1 MGARTMQS
9 GMTLIEVMVA
19 LLVFSVG
26 ILGVAML
33 QLNALKY
40 TDSSMRSMHVS
51 FIAHDLFERIRANP
65 GVSYALSSL
74 SQAPTSGN
82 LAVPRQQDLYDF
94 STQLKR
100 AVGDDAEASIAV
112 AGSTVTLTLSWDD
125 SRASQE
131 AAQQQTLTLT
141 AHVSAERGARP

>member
-1 MGARTMQS
+1 MQS
-9 GMTLIEVMVA
+9 GMTLIEVLVA

-40 TDSSMRSMHVS
+40 TDSSMRSMRVS

-65 GVSYALSSL
+65 DVSYALSSL

-82 LAVPRQQDLYDF
+82 LGVPRQQDLYDF

-100 AVGDDAEASIAV
+100 VVGDDAEASIAM
-112 AGSTVTLTLSWDD
+112 AGSTVTLKLNWDD
-125 SRASQE
+125 SRASQQS
-131 AAQQQTLTLT
+131 AQKQTLTLT
-141 AHVSAERGARP
+141 SQVAAAWSDTP

>member
-1 MGARTMQS
+1 MQS
-9 GMTLIEVMVA
+9 GMTLIEVLVA

-26 ILGVAML
+26 ILGVATL

-40 TDSSMRSMHVS
+40 TDSSMRSMHAS
-51 FIAHDLFERIRANP
+51 FIANDLFERIRANP
-65 GVSYALSSL
+65 GASYALSSL
-74 SQAPTSGN
+74 SQAPTSGH

-100 AVGDDAEASIAV
+100 AGGDDAEASIAV

-141 AHVSAERGARP
+141 ADVSAGRSAQP

>member
-1 MGARTMQS
+1 MGARTMQL
-9 GMTLIEVMVA
+9 GMTLIEVLVA

-40 TDSSMRSMHVS
+40 TDSSMRSMRVS

-65 GVSYALSSL
+65 DVSYALSSL

-82 LAVPRQQDLYDF
+82 LGVPRQQDLYDF

-100 AVGDDAEASIAV
+100 VVGDDAEASIAM
-112 AGSTVTLTLSWDD
+112 AGSTVTLKLNWDD
-125 SRASQE
+125 SRASQQS
-131 AAQQQTLTLT
+131 AQKQTLTLT
-141 AHVSAERGARP
+141 SQVAAAWSDTP

>member
-1 MGARTMQS
+1 MQS
-9 GMTLIEVMVA
+9 GMTLIEVLVA
-19 LLVFSVG
+19 LMVFSVG

-40 TDSSMRSMHVS
+40 TDSSMRSMHAS
-51 FIAHDLFERIRANP
+51 FIANDLFERIRANP
-65 GVSYALSSL
+65 GASYTLPSL

-112 AGSTVTLTLSWDD
+112 AGSTVTLRLSWDD

-131 AAQQQTLTLT
+131 ATQQQTLTLT
-141 AHVSAERGARP
+141 ADVSAGRSAQP

>member
-1 MGARTMQS
+1 MQS
-9 GMTLIEVMVA
+9 GMTLIEVLVA

-40 TDSSMRSMHVS
+40 TDSSMRSMHAS
-51 FIAHDLFERIRANP
+51 FIANDLFERIRANP
-65 GVSYALSSL
+65 GASYALSSP

-141 AHVSAERGARP
+141 ADVSAGRSAQP

>member
-1 MGARTMQS
+1 MQS
-9 GMTLIEVMVA
+9 GMTLIEVLVA

-40 TDSSMRSMHVS
+40 TDSSMRSMRVS

-65 GVSYALSSL
+65 DVSYALSSL

-100 AVGDDAEASIAV
+100 VVGDDAEASIAM
-112 AGSTVTLTLSWDD
+112 AGPTVTLKLNWDD
-125 SRASQE
+125 SRASQQS
-131 AAQQQTLTLT
+131 AQKQTLTLT
-141 AHVSAERGARP
+141 SQVAAAWSDTP

>member
-1 MGARTMQS
+1 MQS
-9 GMTLIEVMVA
+9 GMTLIEVLVA
-19 LLVFSVG
+19 LLIFSVG

-40 TDSSMRSMHVS
+40 TDSSMRSLHVS

-65 GVSYALSSL
+65 GTRYALSSL
-74 SQAPTSGN
+74 SQAPTSGS

-94 STQLKR
+94 ATQLKH
-100 AVGDDAEASIAV
+100 AAGDDAEASIAV
-112 AGSTVTLTLSWDD
+112 AGSSVTLTLTWDD

-131 AAQQQTLTLT
+131 AAQKQTLTLT
-141 AHVSAERGARP
+141 ADVSADHGARP

>member
-1 MGARTMQS
+1 MQS
-9 GMTLIEVMVA
+9 GMTLIEVLVA
-19 LLVFSVG
+19 LLVFSIG

-40 TDSSMRSMHVS
+40 TDSSMRSMHAS
-51 FIAHDLFERIRANP
+51 FIANDLFERIRANP
-65 GVSYALSSL
+65 GASYTLPSL

-141 AHVSAERGARP
+141 ADVSAGRSAQP

>member
-9 GMTLIEVMVA
+9 GMTLIEVLVA

-40 TDSSMRSMHVS
+40 TDSSMRSMRVS

-65 GVSYALSSL
+65 DVSYALSSL

-100 AVGDDAEASIAV
+100 VVGDDAEASIAM
-112 AGSTVTLTLSWDD
+112 AGSTVTLKLNWDD
-125 SRASQE
+125 SRASQQS
-131 AAQQQTLTLT
+131 AQKQTLTLT
-141 AHVSAERGARP
+141 SQVAAAWSDTP

>member
-9 GMTLIEVMVA
+9 GMTLIEVLVA

-40 TDSSMRSMHVS
+40 TDSSMRSMRVS

-65 GVSYALSSL
+65 DVSYALSSL

-82 LAVPRQQDLYDF
+82 LGVPRQQDLYDF

-100 AVGDDAEASIAV
+100 VVGDDAEASIAM
-112 AGSTVTLTLSWDD
+112 AGSTVTLKLNWDD
-125 SRASQE
+125 SRASQQS
-131 AAQQQTLTLT
+131 AQKQTLTLT
-141 AHVSAERGARP
+141 SQVAAAWSDTP